1 MDIIVGQTKFYIKRR
16 NDMKKYGLLLGAA
29 LMLAFTGC
37 SKDEGESIIK
47 NDDLDNMIEE
57 ATVTEETFDME
68 SMSQDVEENYSS
80 YKTTIKDE
88 KLQVTVNVDAK
99 VEIPTTDKLSVYGI
113 KQEDINQDMLDKV
126 RNALASDVTFYDGAI
141 LNIRTKADI
150 EAEIAYYKD
159 SLSTLGNNGRDY
171 SPEEI
176 EAEKV
181 EIEYR
186 ISSLEE
192 EYENA
197 PDAVSFEDY
206 KSDNMIHTIVEK
218 KQEYPDSEY
227 YDWQSKQTNLGDEVF
242 YGISDGANGEY
253 ISLYVQNNTDYGNV
267 IRYTKNTIG
276 HNFASNLFVGDTA
289 SYELFQEGEESDFA
303 MDNTVRIACTDKE
316 TLDLSIDKAKEEAD
330 ALLNELG
337 LSDFA
342 CSKEGK
348 YFEIPDIRNTD
359 ELYYRPVYKFT
370 YLRTVDNTIVS
381 NEAGSKY
388 IEGVYGDDY
397 VKKAWCGESI
407 VIMVNDTGIVGF
419 YYNAPIEI
427 TETVVEE
434 SQLMTFEDVKGTFE
448 ETVAIAY
455 GEYEYAYGDYVYNI
469 DVTNVVLRYARISGP
484 NDFDAGYLVPVWDFE
499 GTIDIQDGE
508 DLLEDNL
515 SQSVLTINAI
525 DGSVI
530 DHTLGY

>member
-1 MDIIVGQTKFYIKRR
+1 
-16 NDMKKYGLLLGAA
+16 MKKYGLLLGAA
-29 LMLAFTGC
+29 FMLALTGC
-37 SKDEGESIIK
+37 SKDKRESIIQN
-47 NDDLDNMIEE
+47 NDIDNMIEE

-88 KLQVTVNVDAK
+88 KLHVTVNVDAK
-99 VEIPTTDKLSVYGI
+99 VEIPATEKLSVYGI
-113 KQEDINQDMLDKV
+113 KQVDTNQDMLDKV
-126 RNALASDVTFYDGAI
+126 RNALAPDVTLYDGAV
-141 LNIRTKADI
+141 LNIETKENIKAKIDYC
-150 EAEIAYYKD
+150 EEK
-159 SLSTLGNNGRDY
+159 LNTLGSNGRDY

-181 EIEYR
+181 EIEHN
-186 ISSLEE
+186 IAELEE
-192 EYENA
+192 KYENA
-197 PDAVSFEDY
+197 PENISFDDY
-206 KSDNMIHTIVEK
+206 KSDNMIHTVVEK

-227 YDWQSKQTNLGDEVF
+227 YDWQSKQTKLEDEVF
-242 YGISDGANGEY
+242 YGISDGDNGEY

-289 SYELFQEGEESDFA
+289 SYELFEEGEESIFA
-303 MDNTVRIACTDKE
+303 MDNEIEINCTDKE
-316 TLDLSIDKAKEEAD
+316 TLDLSINEAKEEAD

-337 LSDFA
+337 LNDFA

-348 YFEIPDIRNTD
+348 YYEIPDIRKSD

-370 YLRTVDNTIVS
+370 YLRSIDNTLVS
-381 NEAGSKY
+381 NEAGPKY
-388 IEGVYGDDY
+388 IEGMYGSDY

-434 SQLMTFEDVKGTFE
+434 SKLMTFEDVKGTFE
-448 ETVAIAY
+448 ETVTIAY
-455 GEYEYAYGDYVYNI
+455 GEDEYAYGDYVYNI

-484 NDFDAGYLVPVWDFE
+484 NELDDGYLVPVWDFE
-499 GTIDIQDGE
+499 GYIDVYDGE
-508 DLLEDNL
+508 DLLEGNL
-515 SQSVLTINAI
+515 LQSVLTINAI